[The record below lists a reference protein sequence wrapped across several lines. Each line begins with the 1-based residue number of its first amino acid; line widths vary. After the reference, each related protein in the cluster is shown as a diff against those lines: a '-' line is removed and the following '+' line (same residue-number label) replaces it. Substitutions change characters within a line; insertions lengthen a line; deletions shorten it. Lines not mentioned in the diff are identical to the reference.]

1 MINMLKRLLEDV
13 VDNSDEEEIFFKIW
27 KNLFNIEFEK
37 FVFDDYM

>member
-13 VDNSDEEEIFFKIW
+13 GDNSDEEEIFFKIW

>member
-13 VDNSDEEEIFFKIW
+13 GDNSDEEEILFKIW